1 MVLEGIALVVF
12 VGGSILLA
20 GMAVPLSAV
29 FLREL
34 SRFARMRRRRDN
46 PRADFLKRLLPGVA
60 NRAIQDISD
69 VHNAY
74 RIFFGI
80 GALRASHLEEIA
92 DFLRTAMARLASAPH
107 GPSDAR
113 SDEHIQVL
121 RELLAVNQR
130 TLEVEL
136 QCVPFSGTPEPE
148 RQLLEEVLE
157 LAAEDTRRL
166 GPKLDA
172 LAKSIRIRQD
182 AVVQLG
188 RESGRSLR
196 LARWGW
202 VGTAGYSILS
212 IILGILAL
220 GG

>member
-1 MVLEGIALVVF
+1 MVLKGVASVVL

-20 GMAVPLSAV
+20 GMAMALAAV

-34 SRFARMRRRRDN
+34 SRLARMRRRRDN
-46 PRADFLKRLLPGVA
+46 PRSDFLKRLLPGVA
-60 NRAIQDISD
+60 NGSIKDISD

-74 RIFFGI
+74 RVFFGV

-92 DFLRTAMARLASAPH
+92 DFLRTAMGRMASAPH
-107 GPSDAR
+107 GPSDAG
-113 SDEHIQVL
+113 SQKKMQVM

-148 RQLLEEVLE
+148 RHLLEEVLE
-157 LAAEDTRRL
+157 LTAEDKDSVR
-166 GPKLDA
+166 PKLDA
-172 LAKSIRIRQD
+172 VAMGIRIRQD
-182 AVVQLG
+182 TVEQLG
-188 RESGRSLR
+188 RESGRSLK

-202 VGTAGYSILS
+202 LATAGVSILS
-212 IILGILAL
+212 VIIGILAL

>member
-1 MVLEGIALVVF
+1 MVLEGVASVVF

-34 SRFARMRRRRDN
+34 SRLAWMRRRRDN
-46 PRADFLKRLLPGVA
+46 PRADFLKRLLPGVVK
-60 NRAIQDISD
+60 RAIQDISD

-74 RIFFGI
+74 RMFFGI
-80 GALRASHLEEIA
+80 GTLRASHLEEIA
-92 DFLRTAMARLASAPH
+92 DFLRTAMVRMASAPH

-113 SDEHIQVL
+113 SDENIQVL

-157 LAAEDTRRL
+157 RTAGDTRRV

-172 LAKSIRIRQD
+172 LAKAIRIRQD
-182 AVVQLG
+182 AVEQLG

-202 VGTAGYSILS
+202 LGTAGFSILS

>member
-1 MVLEGIALVVF
+1 MVLEGVASVVF

-20 GMAVPLSAV
+20 GVAVPLSAV

-34 SRFARMRRRRDN
+34 SRLARMRRRRAN
-46 PRADFLKRLLPGVA
+46 PRSDFLKRLLPGVA
-60 NRAIQDISD
+60 NRAIKDISD

-74 RIFFGI
+74 RTFLGI

-92 DFLRTAMARLASAPH
+92 DVLRTAMAQLAAAPH

-113 SDEHIQVL
+113 SDQNIQAL

-157 LAAEDTRRL
+157 RTAGDKSTV

-172 LAKSIRIRQD
+172 LAKAIRIRQD
-182 AVVQLG
+182 AVEQLG
-188 RESGRSLR
+188 WESGRSLR

-202 VGTAGYSILS
+202 VGTAGFSILA
-212 IILGILAL
+212 IMLGMLAL

>member
-1 MVLEGIALVVF
+1 MVLEGVASVVF

-20 GMAVPLSAV
+20 GVAVPLSAV

-34 SRFARMRRRRDN
+34 SRLARTRRRRDN
-46 PRADFLKRLLPGVA
+46 PRSDFLKRLLPGVA

-69 VHNAY
+69 VHTAY
-74 RIFFGI
+74 RRFFGI

-113 SDEHIQVL
+113 SDENIQVL
-121 RELLAVNQR
+121 RELFVVNQR

-148 RQLLEEVLE
+148 RQLLEEIHELRAEHESGVGLKLE
-157 LAAEDTRRL
+157 
-166 GPKLDA
+166 A
-172 LAKSIRIRQD
+172 LAKVIRFRQD
-182 AVVQLG
+182 TVERLG
-188 RESGRSLR
+188 WESGRSLG

-202 VGTAGYSILS
+202 VGTAGFSILS

>member
-34 SRFARMRRRRDN
+34 SRLAWMRRRRDN

-74 RIFFGI
+74 RSFFGI
-80 GALRASHLEEIA
+80 GALRASHLGEIA

-113 SDEHIQVL
+113 SDENIQVL
-121 RELLAVNQR
+121 RDLLAVNQR

-202 VGTAGYSILS
+202 LGTAGFSILS

>member
-1 MVLEGIALVVF
+1 MVLEGVVWVVF
-12 VGGSILLA
+12 VGGSILVA
-20 GMAVPLSAV
+20 GMAALFSAV

-34 SRFARMRRRRDN
+34 SRLARMRRRRDN

-60 NRAIQDISD
+60 SRTIQDIGD

-74 RIFFGI
+74 RMFFGV
-80 GALRASHLEEIA
+80 GTLRASHLEEIA
-92 DFLRTAMARLASAPH
+92 DFLRTAMARMASAPQVS
-107 GPSDAR
+107 SDKR
-113 SDEHIQVL
+113 SQENIQVL
-121 RELLAVNQR
+121 RVLLAVNQR
-130 TLEVEL
+130 TQEVEL

-148 RQLLEEVLE
+148 RQLLEAVLE
-157 LAAEDTRRL
+157 LAAENTRRV

-172 LAKSIRIRQD
+172 LAKAIRIRQD
-182 AVVQLG
+182 AVEQLG
-188 RESGRSLR
+188 KESGRSLR

-202 VGTAGYSILS
+202 LGTAGFSILS

>member
-1 MVLEGIALVVF
+1 MVLEGVASVVF

-34 SRFARMRRRRDN
+34 SRLARTRRRRDN
-46 PRADFLKRLLPGVA
+46 PRSDFLKRLLPGVA
-60 NRAIQDISD
+60 TRAIQDISD
-69 VHNAY
+69 VHTAY

-80 GALRASHLEEIA
+80 GTLRASHLDEIA
-92 DFLRTAMARLASAPH
+92 DFLRTAMVRIASAPQ
-107 GPSDAR
+107 GSSEAR
-113 SDEHIQVL
+113 SKENIQVL

-136 QCVPFSGTPEPE
+136 QCVRFSGTPEPE
-148 RQLLEEVLE
+148 RRLLEEVLE
-157 LAAEDTRRL
+157 LATTDTRQV

-172 LAKSIRIRQD
+172 LAKAIRIRQD
-182 AVVQLG
+182 AVERLG
-188 RESGRSLR
+188 WESGRSLG

-202 VGTAGYSILS
+202 LGTAGFSILS